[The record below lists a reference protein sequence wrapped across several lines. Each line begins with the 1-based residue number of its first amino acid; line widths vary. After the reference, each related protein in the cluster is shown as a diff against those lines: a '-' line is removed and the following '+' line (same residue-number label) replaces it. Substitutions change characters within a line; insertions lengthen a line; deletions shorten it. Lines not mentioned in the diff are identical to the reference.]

1 MTVLDAHN
9 HVFTIPAVLSPE
21 ECSALIRA
29 SEELGY
35 AEAPITTAL
44 GPVMAPGVRNNTR
57 VMVDDPERAA
67 TLYDRVFHA
76 LPLELEGWSCVG
88 LNERLRFYRYTEGQQ
103 FRWHFD
109 GSYRRSE
116 RERSMLSLLIYL
128 NEGCLGGET
137 EFATGISVEPRTG
150 MALAF
155 VHSIEHRGAPVWE
168 GTKYVLRTDVIYEA
182 PPQRMS

>member
-1 MTVLDAHN
+1 MTVLDASA
-9 HVFTIPAVLSPE
+9 HVFTIPDVLTPK
-21 ECSALIRA
+21 ECQALIRA
-29 SEELGY
+29 SETLGY

-57 VMVDDPERAA
+57 VMVDDPKRAA
-67 TLYDRVFHA
+67 ALYERVCRA
-76 LPLELEGWSCVG
+76 LPLEVEGWRCVG

-109 GSYRRSE
+109 GSYHRHE
-116 RERSMLSLLIYL
+116 DERSMLSLLIYL

-137 EFATGISVEPRTG
+137 EFASGISVEPQTG

-155 VHSIEHRGAPVWE
+155 VHHVEHRGAPVFD
-168 GTKYVLRTDVIYEA
+168 GTKYVLRTDVLYA
-182 PPQRMS
+182 RPS

>member
-1 MTVLDAHN
+1 M
-9 HVFTIPAVLSPE
+9 
-21 ECSALIRA
+21 
-29 SEELGY
+29 
-35 AEAPITTAL
+35 
-44 GPVMAPGVRNNTR
+44 
-57 VMVDDPERAA
+57 
-67 TLYDRVFHA
+67 
-76 LPLELEGWSCVG
+76 G

-155 VHSIEHRGAPVWE
+155 VHRVEHRGAPVLE
-168 GTKYVLRTDVIYEA
+168 GIKYVLRTDVMYAA
-182 PPQRMS
+182 P

>member
-1 MTVLDAHN
+1 MTVLDASA
-9 HVFTIPAVLSPE
+9 HVFTIPDVLTPA
-21 ECSALIRA
+21 ECQALIRA
-29 SEELGY
+29 SEALGY

-57 VMVDDPERAA
+57 VMVDDPKRAA
-67 TLYDRVFHA
+67 ALYERVFHA

-109 GSYRRSE
+109 GSYHRSH

-128 NEGCLGGET
+128 SQDCEGGHT
-137 EFATGISVEPRTG
+137 EFASGVSVEPRAG

-155 VHSIEHRGAPVWE
+155 VHRVEHRGAPVLT
-168 GTKYVLRTDVIYEA
+168 GRKYVLRSDVMYSK
-182 PPQRMS
+182 P